1 MERRSG
7 CGFCTDEAFEI
18 QFLKTA
24 TTSLMHSGNPT
35 LQANST
41 TVGLSNLMVT
51 VTYLKNFIT
60 LDSGPQMFCCCEIL
74 F

>member
-18 QFLKTA
+18 QFLKAA
-24 TTSLMHSGNPT
+24 TTSVTHSGTPT
-35 LQANST
+35 SQASST

-51 VTYLKNFIT
+51 ITYLKNFIT
-60 LDSGPQMFCCCEIL
+60 SGRGPQIFCCCEIL